1 MDTARFRTKLLTRRE
16 ELVQQM
22 SEWEAELDET
32 PSPDFADRATE
43 REDDEVLEDLGL
55 AAQRELRA
63 IDAALGRI
71 EDGEYG
77 ICTRCGEAI
86 SEARLEA
93 VPTAAL
99 CRNCAR

>member
-1 MDTARFRTKLLTRRE
+1 MDTARFKTKLLSRRE

-43 REDDEVLEDLGL
+43 REGDEVLEDLGL

-77 ICTRCGEAI
+77 TCTQCGGAI